1 MKETRK
7 FEQWYASEKKEGLVD
22 IKFVP
27 GDSIK
32 KDTTR
37 EEFAVENNWVNELIA
52 GEEFVERPDV
62 F

>member
-1 MKETRK
+1 MKDTQK
-7 FEQWYASEKKEGLVD
+7 LEQWYASEKEKGLVD

-37 EEFAVENNWVNELIA
+37 EEFARENNWVNELIDER
-52 GEEFVERPDV
+52 GFVERPDV

>member
-1 MKETRK
+1 MKDTQK
-7 FEQWYASEKKEGLVD
+7 FEQWYASEKEKGLVD
-22 IKFVP
+22 VKFVP

-37 EEFAVENNWVNELIA
+37 EEFARENNWVNELIDER
-52 GEEFVERPDV
+52 GFVERPDV

>member
-1 MKETRK
+1 MKETQK
-7 FEQWYASEKKEGLVD
+7 FEQWYTAEKKKGLVG

-37 EEFAVENNWVNELIA
+37 EEFARENNWVNEMID
-52 GEEFVERPDV
+52 EREFVERPDV